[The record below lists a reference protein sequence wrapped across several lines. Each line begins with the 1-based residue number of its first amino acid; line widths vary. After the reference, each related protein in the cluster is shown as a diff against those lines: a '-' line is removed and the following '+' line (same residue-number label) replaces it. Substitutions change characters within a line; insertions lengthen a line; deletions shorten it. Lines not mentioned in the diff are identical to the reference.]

1 MPRSRRTSFRSD
13 AFTFP
18 NERGGRAR
26 SAVPLG
32 LSAIEER
39 GNVPWSSSSQLEVPQ
54 MSDFAFDLSKPTI
67 LAASDLRRLPIVGS
81 ALGLAIAATVLAA
94 VERGPIPM
102 AIGILL
108 WVAAAVLLLAVT
120 PFANSLTI
128 DREGFRLRSRGVQTG
143 FVPWRDVASL
153 EAGDGWAEATVIVEL
168 VGDDGRTIP
177 GLPFDA
183 DLGHRSFTDHYGLD
197 ASELLTLLAR
207 WRTADTRA
215 LPGGDP
221 HPAET
226 DGARD
231 P

>member
-1 MPRSRRTSFRSD
+1 
-13 AFTFP
+13 
-18 NERGGRAR
+18 
-26 SAVPLG
+26 
-32 LSAIEER
+32 
-39 GNVPWSSSSQLEVPQ
+39 
-54 MSDFAFDLSKPTI
+54 MSDFVLDPSKPTI

-94 VERGPIPM
+94 VERGPI
-102 AIGILL
+102 AVSIGILL
-108 WVAAAVLLLAVT
+108 WVTAAVLLLAVA

-128 DREGFRLRSRGVQTG
+128 DREGFRLRSHGLRTG

-168 VGDDGRTIP
+168 LDDDGRAIP

-197 ASELLTLLAR
+197 ASELVTLLAR

-215 LPGGDP
+215 IPVATSRSHENGG
-221 HPAET
+221 E
-226 DGARD
+226 RD